1 MLSAKIRELA
11 VTTGID
17 ELGFTNAAEFCGYP
31 VAGSKRKDPGLSLPE
46 ARSIIVAGIN
56 IGGLKM
62 PFWADPLFGR
72 TSRLYLSGHFADVV
86 EPLEPIKSFLTQQ
99 GFSALI
105 CESLESEKSILPLKL
120 AAIRA
125 GFGWQGKNSLLV
137 TRKYGTFLALG
148 GIITNAVLEYNDK
161 TEPNRCGTC
170 KKCQEACPVSA
181 LDHPFVLDKFK
192 CIAFQLQQEQLSDEV
207 RLAAEN
213 RVGDCEI
220 CQEACPWNNKH
231 LEDPLPT
238 ELTLTFQKEISK
250 WEKVFWLP
258 DLINLSEKEYKKIFG
273 PLKTDIPYT
282 VFHRNVRYALER
294 VQRIKTSMK

>member
-11 VTTGID
+11 VTAGID

-31 VAGSKRKDPGLSLPE
+31 VAGSKRGDPALSLPE
-46 ARSIIVAGIN
+46 ARSIIVAGIY
-56 IGGLKM
+56 IGGLKL
-62 PFWADPLFGR
+62 PFRADPLFGR
-72 TSRLYLSGHFADVV
+72 TSRLYLSGYFADVV
-86 EPLEPIKSFLTQQ
+86 EPLEPIKSFLTQL
-99 GFSALI
+99 GYNALI
-105 CESLESEKSILPLKL
+105 CESIESERSILPLKL

-148 GIITNAVLEYNDK
+148 GIITNAVLEYSEK
-161 TEPNRCGTC
+161 TEPNRCGAC

-192 CIAFQLQQEQLSDEV
+192 CIAFQLQQEQLSDEA
-207 RLAAEN
+207 RMASEN

-220 CQEACPWNNKH
+220 CQEVCPWNKKH

-238 ELTLTFQKEISK
+238 KLTLSFRNEISK
-250 WEKVFWLP
+250 WEKVFRLQ
-258 DLINLSEKEYKKIFG
+258 DLVHLSETEYKKIFG
-273 PLKTDIPYT
+273 PLKTDIPYM

-294 VQRIKTSMK
+294 AHKMK

>member
-11 VTTGID
+11 KTAGID
-17 ELGFTNAAEFCGYP
+17 ELGFTNATEFCGYP
-31 VAGSKRKDPGLSLPE
+31 VAGSRRRDPLLSLPE
-46 ARSIIVAGIN
+46 ARSIIIAGIY
-56 IGGLKM
+56 IGGLKL

-72 TSRLYLSGHFADVV
+72 TSRLYLSGYFADVV

-99 GFSALI
+99 GYRALI
-105 CESLESEKSILPLKL
+105 CESIESERSILPLKL

-148 GIITNAVLEYNDK
+148 GIITNAVLEYSER

-170 KKCQEACPVSA
+170 KKCQEACPVSS

-192 CIAFQLQQEQLSDEV
+192 CIAYQLQQEQLSDEA
-207 RLAAEN
+207 RMTAEN

-220 CQEACPWNNKH
+220 CQEVCPWNKKN
-231 LEDPLPT
+231 LEDSLPT
-238 ELTLTFQKEISK
+238 KLTLTFQQEISK

-258 DLINLSEKEYKKIFG
+258 DLVNLSEKEYQRIFG
-273 PLKTDIPYT
+273 PLKTDIPYM
-282 VFHRNVRYALER
+282 VFHRNVSIALER
-294 VQRIKTSMK
+294 ARKIIKSE

>member
-11 VTTGID
+11 KTAGID
-17 ELGFTNAAEFCGYP
+17 ELGFTNATEFCGYP
-31 VAGSKRKDPGLSLPE
+31 VAGSRRRDPLLSLPE
-46 ARSIIVAGIN
+46 ARSIIIAGIY
-56 IGGLKM
+56 IGGLKL

-72 TSRLYLSGHFADVV
+72 TSRLYLSGYFADVV

-99 GFSALI
+99 GYRALI
-105 CESLESEKSILPLKL
+105 CESIESERSILPLKL

-148 GIITNAVLEYNDK
+148 GIITNAVLEYNEK
-161 TEPNRCGTC
+161 AEPNRCGTC

-192 CIAFQLQQEQLSDEV
+192 CMAFQLQQEQLSDEA
-207 RLAAEN
+207 RMTAEN

-220 CQEACPWNNKH
+220 CQEVCPWNKKN
-231 LEDPLPT
+231 LEDSLPT
-238 ELTLTFQKEISK
+238 KLTLTFQQEISK

-258 DLINLSEKEYKKIFG
+258 DLVKLSEKEYQRIFG
-273 PLKTDIPYT
+273 PLKTDIPYM
-282 VFHRNVRYALER
+282 VFHRNVSIALER
-294 VQRIKTSMK
+294 ARKIIKSE